1 MMSIDSL
8 RQQLPGLSE
17 RIQGRLLSGSDEM
30 APHLIDWRKRMR
42 GHALAVVMPENSES
56 VAAVIR
62 WCVYLPEPES
72 EFVVGRPELFDPDV
86 DAFLCLVEG
95 TQDGDLLFETPGAA
109 SGATIHHRTGE
120 ENGG

>member
-1 MMSIDSL
+1 MERTGQKQYCGEPWVHPTFRRFAGGHSGKIQD
-8 RQQLPGLSE
+8 GL
-17 RIQGRLLSGSDEM
+17 GNTDEG
-30 APHLIDWRKRMR
+30 AHRHGGGPR
-42 GHALAVVMPENSES
+42 G
-56 VAAVIR
+56 
-62 WCVYLPEPES
+62 VYLPEPES